1 VEQCAHDDGR
11 LTFFHMLCNGST
23 GEFMTYTYTYNGKN
37 NLLSD
42 KNKTLFEKP
51 NRDDLFY
58 PYQLIFDSFFDS
70 FFSDLSPNSV
80 RSKVGFPRWDIYE
93 TVDNWVI
100 DVSVTGCSAEDVN
113 VEILPTNDKSGY
125 KNILKIS
132 GKVSQEHQVEHAKYS
147 ARELRRSAFER
158 TVYLPN
164 NIHGEPV
171 ATIKNG
177 ILSLKWKLPEIQKI
191 QNKKIEIKKL
201 D

>member
-1 VEQCAHDDGR
+1 
-11 LTFFHMLCNGST
+11 
-23 GEFMTYTYTYNGKN
+23 MTYTYTYNGKN
-37 NLLSD
+37 VSD
-42 KNKTLFEKP
+42 KNKALLEKP

-93 TVDNWVI
+93 TSENWVI
-100 DVSVTGCSAEDVN
+100 DVSVTGCSADDIN
-113 VEILPTNDKSGY
+113 VEILATNDKSGY
-125 KNILKIS
+125 KNMLKIS
-132 GKVSQEHQVEHAKYS
+132 GKVAQEHQVEHAKYS

-164 NIHGEPV
+164 TIQGEPE

-177 ILSLKWKLPEIQKI
+177 ILSLKWKLPEMQKI
-191 QNKKIEIKKL
+191 ENKRIEIKKL